1 MVIARENDTTFG
13 VVNFKMHHIWAM
25 RTGASHGAGNDP
37 RYILSRTFESFPFPK
52 GLMPDIRAEAYADHP
67 HAQRI
72 AAAAR
77 RLNELRENWLNPSDL
92 VVRVPEVVPGYPDR
106 ILPKDEECAK
116 ELKKRTLTNLYNQRP
131 AWLDNVHRE
140 LDAAVAAAYGWPAD
154 LSDDEI
160 LARLFEL
167 NQARAGRFPAAA
179 A

>member
-1 MVIARENDTTFG
+1 MAARSPDEALQHEGKSAHTPAPESWTHGSEVHD
-13 VVNFKMHHIWAM
+13 
-25 RTGASHGAGNDP
+25 SGAGV
-37 RYILSRTFESFPFPK
+37 
-52 GLMPDIRAEAYADHP
+52 
-67 HAQRI
+67 
-72 AAAAR
+72 
-77 RLNELRENWLNPSDL
+77 W
-92 VVRVPEVVPGYPDR
+92 
-106 ILPKDEECAK
+106 PKDEECAK
-116 ELKKRTLTNLYNQRP
+116 ELKKWTLTNLYNQRP